1 MPQVTTFPLAG
12 SHYPLLD
19 KLKELH
25 FRMNMF
31 VAIGI
36 PLYLAK
42 SMQAVHGIHTWE
54 NKKAKLK
61 GCNAVRKGLYMP
73 KLTPAQSCN

>member
-42 SMQAVHGIHTWE
+42 SMQAVHGIYMRKQE
-54 NKKAKLK
+54 SKIK
-61 GCNAVRKGLYMP
+61 GVQCSSERLYMP
-73 KLTPAQSCN
+73 KLTPERSCN

>member
-1 MPQVTTFPLAG
+1 MPQVTTSPIAG

-36 PLYLAK
+36 PYLVK
-42 SMQAVHGIHTWE
+42 NMQAVHGIHTWE

-61 GCNAVRKGLYMP
+61 GCNAVQKGLYMP
-73 KLTPAQSCN
+73 KLTAAQSCN